1 LGVDI
6 TGRLKFRSSELGYVR
21 VEDGSILVLRVAL
34 VDVRERRIPSPFG
47 VEFDVNFNVGLA
59 VYPSEESLREVEG
72 KPILESGRVASEGWA
87 PVKIVEKASAYE
99 EAIYVGED
107 GRQYLVRVEVEPIM
121 VSKNAMYRAA
131 QGTPLYAVR
140 WVPKVTWYEAK
151 TGYT

>member
-6 TGRLKFRSSELGYVR
+6 TGRLKFKNSELGYVR

-34 VDVRERRIPSPFG
+34 VDVRERRVPSPFG
-47 VEFDVNFNVGLA
+47 IEFDVNFNVGLA

-72 KPILESGRVASEGWA
+72 KPVLESGRVAGEGWA
-87 PVKIVEKASAYE
+87 PVKIVEKTSAYE

-121 VSKNAMYRAA
+121 ASKNTMYRAA
-131 QGTPLYAVR
+131 QGAPLYAVR
-140 WVPKVTWYEAK
+140 WVPKVTWYEAR
-151 TGYT
+151 TSYT

>member
-1 LGVDI
+1 LGVGI
-6 TGRLKFRSSELGYVR
+6 TSRLKFRGSELGYVR

-34 VDVRERRIPSPFG
+34 VDVRERRVSSPFG

-72 KPILESGRVASEGWA
+72 KPILESGRVVSEGWA
-87 PVKIVEKASAYE
+87 PVKIVEKTSAYE
-99 EAIYVGED
+99 EAIYVGEN

-121 VSKNAMYRAA
+121 ASKNTMYRAA

-140 WVPKVTWYEAK
+140 WVPKVTWYEAG
-151 TGYT
+151 TSYT